1 VQRLDQIDPETHR
14 VAKFAVVG
22 IGSTAVTLGAYA
34 VLLALGVP
42 YFLAAPMAW
51 TLGLLNGYT
60 WNRLWTFE
68 RASHRY
74 ALMGRYFAVGGIGLT
89 LNTALLAL
97 LIEALSVGRLPA
109 EVIAL
114 PVVVVVTFLLNRYWV
129 FRSHLRDAEQM
140 PPARSG

>member
-1 VQRLDQIDPETHR
+1 MQRLERIDPETHR
-14 VAKFAVVG
+14 ITKFAVVG

-34 VLLALGVP
+34 VLLALGVI
-42 YFLAAPMAW
+42 YFVAAPIAW

-97 LIEALSVGRLPA
+97 LVEVLSVDRLPA

-114 PVVVVVTFLLNRYWV
+114 PVVVLVTFLLNRYWV
-129 FRSHLRDAEQM
+129 FRSHLRDVAQM